1 MRTGAIAGLI
11 AIIVL
16 SSPALTQGFAAGITG
31 CQTYAANAQDGT
43 ARCQTCYSGYI
54 LSADAKFCNQCPIG
68 CVNCSPT
75 GQCLSC
81 GTGYYLSSTGVCNAC
96 GNGCSACDGNTCTQC
111 LNGYYR
117 TSNYCARCSNSCASC
132 TSSGAC
138 TSCPSGYELKN
149 GTCTVGSAD
158 AAGALLTLLIFF
170 AICCCP
176 LLLCC
181 FCLAKA
187 GQAAGSAGGP
197 RYGDAL
203 SNSGYGYGNQGYGNQ
218 GYGNTPYAQ
227 MANQPGYFGGK
238 GYGGAY

>member
-158 AAGALLTLLIFF
+158 AAGA
-170 AICCCP
+170 P
-176 LLLCC
+176 
-181 FCLAKA
+181 LAKP
-187 GQAAGSAGGP
+187 GRRVVSGGRLHRPLPSAP
-197 RYGDAL
+197 AL
-203 SNSGYGYGNQGYGNQ
+203 SRNVDARNSNPTGPGRAIGECGDVLVGILQ
-218 GYGNTPYAQ
+218 TVRYARVVIHSLP
-227 MANQPGYFGGK
+227 NGFVL
-238 GYGGAY
+238 